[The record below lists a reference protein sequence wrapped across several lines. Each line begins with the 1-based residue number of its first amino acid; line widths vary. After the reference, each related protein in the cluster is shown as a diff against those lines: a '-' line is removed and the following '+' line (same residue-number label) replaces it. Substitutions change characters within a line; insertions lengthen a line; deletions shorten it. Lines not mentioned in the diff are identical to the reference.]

1 MSRERYNTEQLQI
14 ILEAIKTFEGN
25 FTIKQLEEKLGERVG
40 PATIY
45 RQVKKLI
52 AEGRIKKQLIDDE
65 THYCYI
71 QCEHDDHFNLL
82 CKKCG
87 KIQHVECGCLADFS
101 AKISK
106 EHNFLIDSKLI
117 ISGLCEECANEQK
130 A

>member
-1 MSRERYNTEQLQI
+1 MSRVRYNTEQLQI
-14 ILEAIKTFEGN
+14 ILEAIKTFDGN

-71 QCEHDDHFNLL
+71 QCENDDHFNLL

-101 AKISK
+101 VKISK